1 MTLSQVGYASNCCYI
16 GCEWQENNSNAATF
30 TITPIIKRWDKYS
43 TSGNLG
49 KFAESLS
56 PDPSGAGYWSGYSW
70 PTGSGWRTA
79 DTFATR
85 TYNKSHSTQTIT
97 MKVSTDYLFSTI
109 TDSGYKSIGEV
120 TATFTMTIPAK
131 TSYTVSF
138 NANGGSGAPG
148 NQTKWYN
155 ESLTLSP
162 TKPTRTGYTFKG
174 WATTQARANAG
185 TVDKAAGAAYTTNS
199 AQTFYAVWQRN
210 TWTVSYN
217 ANGHG
222 TAPASQTKTYGQSL
236 ALQGGMGTVDNHV
249 WKEWNTAADGSG
261 TAYAASAS
269 YTANAAATLY
279 AQWHAPYTVSY
290 NANGGSGAPSA
301 QAKVYN
307 QALTLSSTIPTRANH
322 DFLGWSTSST
332 ATNATYCTGD
342 DHTTANIYSTNADLA
357 LYAVWKVS
365 HSDPTITN
373 LVARRCL
380 QDGTLADD
388 GEYCKVTA
396 TVSVDNTTEGYADT
410 KLKTVTVQVGSN
422 SAESVTVDTTA
433 TSASID
439 FISANQLSLTST
451 YAVKLTVTD
460 SHDFSSYR
468 SSNISIAYFTM
479 HFKEGGHGIAIGKKS
494 VISNLF
500 DVNMNTKV
508 TGTLDTT
515 GKITSL
521 GEVEAQERLVVNANE
536 DNYGAIRFNSENAA
550 CDGVRFYG
558 STDGWGDEI
567 VVGAGGRLI
576 AGSGESAYNLH
587 NALIDAGNAPSDEHS
602 FITADGHLYLFSHCN
617 TIANRTQ
624 LMLYNSS
631 DVELYG
637 RCGADHA
644 VSIDTSANNGV
655 ATSANIGELVFQDKN
670 GTAAGWVNSEVNG
683 SAGRVQTNI
692 IARNKKTDG
701 TIVSNQFCVCADKNG
716 TAAYYVSNA
725 ANFRSAIWA
734 ACKPTQLYNNTS
746 GSNGTITLSASAAS
760 YTHMRIYYKS
770 TDDATHQL
778 SSVDVYQPN
787 GKVVILSCVDGW
799 KSGNTW
805 FQSRL
810 VKINGTSIAT
820 YDGDNTHAAILAS
833 GGTQSNVANFIYI
846 LRVEG
851 WNE

>member
-199 AQTFYAVWQRN
+199 AQTFYAVWQIN

-236 ALQGGMGTVDNHV
+236 ALQGGMGTVDNHI

-290 NANGGSGAPSA
+290 NANGGSGTPSA

-342 DHTTANIYSTNADLA
+342 DHTTANTYSTNADLA

-380 QDGTLADD
+380 QDGTLTDD

-439 FISANQLSLTST
+439 FVSANQLSLTST
-451 YAVKLTVTD
+451 YAVRLTVTD

-494 VISNLF
+494 VTDDLF
-500 DVNMNTKV
+500 DVNMDVKV

-515 GKITSL
+515 GSIMSLGDVQATGDVTSSGVVQAEGSMVVGPSATSNAVTFGSTNPKIEFQNADASEKGQLVFTDYDAVHPGATLAWITNQAQSWFHTQYVSAERLQPPTITSGISYITGNQGMAAL
-521 GEVEAQERLVVNANE
+521 YLSKST
-536 DNYGAIRFNSENAA
+536 GAIWYPAVTLDTTSGGSWSMGNYNNEN
-550 CDGVRFYG
+550 
-558 STDGWGDEI
+558 
-567 VVGAGGRLI
+567 LQ
-576 AGSGESAYNLH
+576 
-587 NALIDAGNAPSDEHS
+587 
-602 FITADGHLYLFSHCN
+602 FSWASK
-617 TIANRTQ
+617 ANRDSST
-624 LMLYNSS
+624 NS
-631 DVELYG
+631 
-637 RCGADHA
+637 
-644 VSIDTSANNGV
+644 T
-655 ATSANIGELVFQDKN
+655 
-670 GTAAGWVNSEVNG
+670 
-683 SAGRVQTNI
+683 
-692 IARNKKTDG
+692 
-701 TIVSNQFCVCADKNG
+701 TIVNLRNTAG
-716 TAAYYVSNA
+716 TVSLV
-725 ANFRSAIWA
+725 
-734 ACKPTQLYNNTS
+734 PTQLYNNTS

-833 GGTQSNVANFIYI
+833 GSVHSSVVNFIYI